1 MDKKHPI
8 NLSLTIP
15 QTSLKKIVESGRL
28 AEFVDTLSSL
38 AKAHITNQVINKL
51 TIAQAGGISIV
62 VGFEDEPGYGTPP
75 HPGWPWL
82 TGIFEEGMREKA
94 IAEVGEQNR

>member
-1 MDKKHPI
+1 MSDVSMTHV
-8 NLSLTIP
+8 S
-15 QTSLKKIVESGRL
+15 SGDPSMGPGRPGSPR
-28 AEFVDTLSSL
+28 D
-38 AKAHITNQVINKL
+38 
-51 TIAQAGGISIV
+51 
-62 VGFEDEPGYGTPP
+62 GFEDEPGYGTPP